1 VNEKIELT
9 PFHES
14 IVSTIN
20 MAGIGEMQ
28 GLAYLIR
35 GTKIP
40 KNHDAIV
47 AAWQKR
53 IREVGLNSDLEVVAS
68 VLEQKEAELKKKTE
82 SYVVGKKPP
91 GLADDG
97 TFDTPAGIR
106 ASSIV
111 ATNGDL
117 LVVDKETGLFV
128 QDVADEDD

>member
-1 VNEKIELT
+1 MNEKIELM

-14 IVSTIN
+14 IVPTIN
-20 MAGIGEMQ
+20 TAEVGTMQ
-28 GLAYLIR
+28 ALSYLIR

-53 IREVGLNSDLEVVAS
+53 IGEVGLNSDLEVVTS
-68 VLEQKEAELKKKTE
+68 VLEQKETEIRKRME

-97 TFDTPAGIR
+97 TFDTPAGVR

-111 ATNGDL
+111 AANGDL
-117 LVVDKETGLFV
+117 LIVDKETGLLV
-128 QDVADEDD
+128 QDIADEDN